1 MPGSLRTDHLFVGLT
16 RPPLLFGVSY
26 NFFIINAFVCMVS
39 YIMTSNF
46 LYLAISFPIHAVGY
60 YICSKEPLF
69 IDLFK
74 VKLEKCSRC
83 KNKFFHGANSYD
95 PF

>member
-1 MPGSLRTDHLFVGLT
+1 MPGSVHTDHLFLGLT

-26 NFFIINAFVCMVS
+26 NFTVLNALVCMVL
-39 YIMTSNF
+39 YIIETNF
-46 LYLAISFPIHAVGY
+46 LYLVIAFPIHAVGY

-69 IDLFK
+69 IELFK
-74 VKLEKCSRC
+74 VRAQKCSVC